1 MLVSMCYLS
10 TVTFFSRA
18 LYPFSNNNLS
28 GVRMLHLLVLP
39 TFSKRGLAVWVSR
52 LRRYLLILR
61 VLRQMLTRLKR
72 HAGDY
77 ECYFSLLY
85 DI

>member
-1 MLVSMCYLS
+1 
-10 TVTFFSRA
+10 
-18 LYPFSNNNLS
+18 
-28 GVRMLHLLVLP
+28 MLHLLVLP

-52 LRRYLLILR
+52 LRRYLVILR
-61 VLRQMLTRLKR
+61 VLRQMLTRLTR